1 MAATS
6 HAVISI
12 LRSNPLL
19 KLLRQSIACLD
30 DPLEDADSLEV
41 EDADDEDG
49 VADAVDGDAEV
60 VVGVE
65 EDAVD
70 DSLREEDE
78 VVDATVSTSVKLPS
92 PLTVGGDV
100 VVIFVRLV
108 LLLLL
113 LLLFFLSSSSQN
125 VPHFLKKSV
134 RSVARMRV
142 SKRVM
147 ATLYSGSDKAWKMLL
162 SLE

>member
-49 VADAVDGDAEV
+49 VADAVDEDAEV

-113 LLLFFLSSSSQN
+113 LFLLSSSLQN